1 MSARVRLQ
9 LLHLPAEPGR
19 PGARPH
25 ADSDQEEVYFVIR
38 GSGTMR
44 IDGEE
49 IELRPNRFIRVDSA
63 ATRLPVSGAD
73 GLEYLVFGAPPD
85 GKYAPPA
92 WG

>member
-1 MSARVRLQ
+1 
-9 LLHLPAEPGR
+9 
-19 PGARPH
+19 
-25 ADSDQEEVYFVIR
+25 
-38 GSGTMR
+38 MR